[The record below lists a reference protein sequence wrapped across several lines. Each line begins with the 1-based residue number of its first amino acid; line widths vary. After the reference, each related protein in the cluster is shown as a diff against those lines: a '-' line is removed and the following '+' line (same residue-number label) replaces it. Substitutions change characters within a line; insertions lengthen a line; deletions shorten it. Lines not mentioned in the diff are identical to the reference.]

1 MCARQYRIG
10 PFTLLPHRQLLE
22 GETPV
27 ALGHKALELLSIL
40 AEAEGDLV
48 TKDEIMAAVW
58 PNVTVEENALQV
70 QMSALR
76 KALGGSADQLQ
87 TVRSLGYRLI
97 HNGKGSAERAAP
109 LPQGTVAV
117 LPFVN
122 LTGNPHLGFLGESI
136 ADELINRLSQV
147 AALNVPSRTSSFAF
161 KGHDGDVRQIARELG
176 VAAIVEGSVRTSG
189 ETIRITA
196 QLVDAATGFYR
207 WSENYDHQFTNSLVL
222 EDDLAGHITT
232 VLIGLLV
239 P

>member
-1 MCARQYRIG
+1 
-10 PFTLLPHRQLLE
+10 
-22 GETPV
+22 
-27 ALGHKALELLSIL
+27 
-40 AEAEGDLV
+40 
-48 TKDEIMAAVW
+48 MAAVW
-58 PNVTVEENALQV
+58 PNVTVEDNAMQV

-76 KALGGSADQLQ
+76 KTLGDSADQLQ

-97 HNGKGSAERAAP
+97 HNGKDHADQASLAP
-109 LPQGTVAV
+109 PGTVAV

-122 LTGNPHLGFLGESI
+122 LTGDPGLGFLGESI
-136 ADELINRLSQV
+136 AEELINRLSQV
-147 AALNVPSRTSSFAF
+147 SAFNIPSRTSSFAF

-176 VAAIVEGSVRTSG
+176 VGAIVEGSVRISG
-189 ETIRITA
+189 DTVRITA

-222 EDDLAGHITT
+222 EDDLAGHIAA